1 VPLKSK
7 ADDFIGRAALL
18 ERQAHPQHRLV
29 GLVLDGNEVAAHG
42 DGVYQGHAQVGVITS
57 ATRSP
62 LTADRPEHR
71 LVPHQRAQRSDWKPG
86 CWRRLNSDHL
96 CRLNFDQGIK
106 LNRIGPTVD
115 NYTSFAV
122 S

>member
-1 VPLKSK
+1 VPLKGK

-62 LTADRPEHR
+62 LTGQKIALCRISAHS
-71 LVPHQRAQRSDWKPG
+71 AATGKPG